1 MMTLRTVVALA
12 ALALA
17 RPSLAALAVPASVED
32 LTRTSDVVASLPPA
46 PVVEPKHPA
55 RTPMMTRAEQ
65 DWTVF
70 ISDSFSRKSG
80 DFRPP
85 FTQRALH
92 LVLPRTRTRPS

>member
-1 MMTLRTVVALA
+1 MESEVEPLT
-12 ALALA
+12 
-17 RPSLAALAVPASVED
+17 PQASVDEPPEEMLAGD
-32 LTRTSDVVASLPPA
+32 AVNDEMTGASLPPA

-55 RTPMMTRAEQ
+55 RTPMMTRAEK

-70 ISDSFSRKSG
+70 ISDSLSRKSG